1 MANEGIPLAVCSP
14 KSDPGPRQNGRKST
28 AERMAFT
35 DGVSIASHGFCGGDG
50 CKTPFPG
57 VRGSNAQTTRFLVCA
72 SRPPY
77 QSHDPDQVAQ
87 NPRGPAPIC
96 TLASNPIVFLLF
108 SPGCLGSHEHLVAE
122 AVTLQSL
129 SPCPFPGPW
138 VASGGPVYTSRD
150 QLRQEIYK
158 EVASC
163 AMSGISDEKK
173 KFGKF
178 SCFNQ
183 IMEGALGIQSAGRL
197 NEVTDTAQHV
207 YVHAAQAG
215 GESPQAQGPA
225 HTKFC
230 AWLIP
235 VPLAWGG
242 GPAAIV
248 SWILAS

>member
-1 MANEGIPLAVCSP
+1 M
-14 KSDPGPRQNGRKST
+14 Q
-28 AERMAFT
+28 
-35 DGVSIASHGFCGGDG
+35 
-50 CKTPFPG
+50 
-57 VRGSNAQTTRFLVCA
+57 
-72 SRPPY
+72 
-77 QSHDPDQVAQ
+77 
-87 NPRGPAPIC
+87 
-96 TLASNPIVFLLF
+96 
-108 SPGCLGSHEHLVAE
+108 
-122 AVTLQSL
+122 
-129 SPCPFPGPW
+129 
-138 VASGGPVYTSRD
+138 
-150 QLRQEIYK
+150 
-158 EVASC
+158 
-163 AMSGISDEKK
+163 GISDEKK

-207 YVHAAQAG
+207 YVHAAHAAQTTTYHERSQAG